1 MSRILGLTGKA
12 FLFLIVFTVV
22 EVVTLVYWLVLAG
35 IPLTVT
41 TQHIL
46 AVVVLVVGLFIEHY
60 LSLRAGKYN
69 TF

>member
-12 FLFLIVFTVV
+12 FLFLILFTVV

-35 IPLTVT
+35 VPLTVT
-41 TQHIL
+41 TPHIL
-46 AVVVLVVGLFIEHY
+46 AVVVLIVGLFIEHY